1 MMRRILI
8 LALVLAPAAAGAV
21 DLRVINEEDGERY
34 RRLFALEAQDRWS
47 EADAIIPTLG
57 DGILLG
63 HVRFERY
70 WRSRKYRTPYDELAV
85 WLDEYGDGH
94 SEAHKLYYLALKRRP
109 ASADPPTR
117 PRIRERIPPA
127 TPSYETIPIPDPAS
141 AEGRRTARSI
151 AGLLRK
157 GRPEQAERVFRREGA
172 ETALGDGAAD
182 KHRADIAFALYLT
195 GRSAAAYRLA
205 KERAAPAA
213 GRVSLLHWVAGLAA
227 YRLGLYEAAGR
238 HFAGHAVSPAASP
251 WNKSAGA
258 FWAARV
264 HELLERPKEAAKW
277 LDEAAGHK
285 RTFYGMLARE
295 KLGLPHGL
303 DFDPPS
309 IVYADILLVRRVP
322 AAMRAAALAQL
333 GRLVDAETEM
343 RSAIL
348 DTDPWLDLRSLLA
361 VSERLPL
368 PHAALRAGLRL
379 WREGYGAHD
388 AALYPLVPATWL
400 RDGGC
405 GVDRAVALGVVRR
418 ESGFD
423 SRAGSGKGARG
434 LMQLLPSTAKQL
446 AKRRRIAGEAREY
459 LYDPKTNLTL
469 GCDYLRH
476 LLGRKDIGNDLLRAV
491 IAYNAGPK
499 NLRKWLRT
507 IRDSDDPLLFVES
520 LPFKETRIF
529 AERVLANI
537 WAYRSRFEQE
547 RPSLTG
553 LAAGGSAAYR
563 ALDPPGTG
571 LARHARTR

>member
-1 MMRRILI
+1 MRWVLV
-8 LALVLAPAAAGAV
+8 LALVLVSAAAAAV
-21 DLRVINEEDGERY
+21 DLRVLTDEDAERY

-47 EADAIIPTLG
+47 EADAVIPSLR

-70 WRSRKYRTPYDELAV
+70 WRSRKYRTPYDELAA
-85 WLDEYGDGH
+85 WLDEYGDEH
-94 SEAHKLYYLALKRRP
+94 PEAHKLYFLALKRRP
-109 ASADPPTR
+109 ASAAPPAR
-117 PRIRERIPPA
+117 PRIPARIPPA

-141 AEGRRTARSI
+141 AEGRRI
-151 AGLLRK
+151 AGRIAKLLRK
-157 GRPEQAERVFRREGA
+157 GLPERAERIFRSKGT

-195 GRSAAAYRLA
+195 GRNASAYRLA
-205 KERAAPAA
+205 KERAAQAT
-213 GRVSLLHWVAGLAA
+213 GWVSLLHWVAGLSA

-264 HELLERPKEAAKW
+264 HELLERPREAAKW
-277 LDEAAGHK
+277 LDEAAKHR

-295 KLGLPHGL
+295 KLGRPHDL
-303 DFDPPS
+303 IFDPPS
-309 IVYADILLVRRVP
+309 IVDADILLVRRVP

-333 GRLVDAETEM
+333 GRMVDAETEM
-343 RSAIL
+343 RTAIL
-348 DTDPWLDLRSLLA
+348 DAGPWLETRSLLA

-379 WREGYGAHD
+379 WGEGYSAHD
-388 AALYPLVPATWL
+388 AALYPRIPAAWIP
-400 RDGGC
+400 DGGC
-405 GVDRAVALGVVRR
+405 GVDQAVALGVARR

-423 SRAGSGKGARG
+423 SRAGSRKGARG
-434 LMQLLPSTAKQL
+434 LMQLLPSTAEQL
-446 AKRRRIAGEAREY
+446 AKQRRIAGKALEY
-459 LYDPKTNLTL
+459 LYDPRTNLTL

-476 LLGRKDIGNDLLRAV
+476 LLGRKDVGNDLLRAV
-491 IAYNAGPK
+491 IAYNAGLK
-499 NLRKWLRT
+499 NLRRWLRT

-529 AERVLANI
+529 VERVLANI
-537 WAYRSRFEQE
+537 WAYRARFEQG
-547 RPSLTG
+547 RPSLAG
-553 LAAGGSAAYR
+553 LTAGGSAVYR

-571 LARHARTR
+571 LAQHARTR